1 MAQKVSKKYALNIS
15 GIVNIDDDNR
25 IWISVEDVG
34 DFVLDDLMQ
43 AFDGNECKIS
53 VGYEEDLGKPSV
65 DAETGEIVE

>member
-15 GIVNIDDDNR
+15 GVVNIDEDNR

-43 AFDGNECKIS
+43 AFDGNE
-53 VGYEEDLGKPSV
+53 
-65 DAETGEIVE
+65 

>member
-15 GIVNIDDDNR
+15 GVVNIDDDNR

-34 DFVLDDLMQ
+34 EFVLDDLMQ

-53 VGYEEDLGKPSV
+53 VGYEEDLRKPSV